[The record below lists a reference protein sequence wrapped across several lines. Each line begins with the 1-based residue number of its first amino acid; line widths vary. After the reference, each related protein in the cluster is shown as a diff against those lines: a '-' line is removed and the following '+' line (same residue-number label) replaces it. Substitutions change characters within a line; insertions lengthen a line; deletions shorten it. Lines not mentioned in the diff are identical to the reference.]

1 MTDKTQLIKVSMSS
15 SFKEIMKMRC
25 AELRISYS
33 EYIRMLITLDINS
46 CSLKNMQCK
55 ENELL
60 ESIDSIRD
68 KLENY

>member
-1 MTDKTQLIKVSMSS
+1 MTDKTQLIKVSMSN

-25 AELRISYS
+25 AKLGISYS